1 MKRRTPSGESLTSV
15 SYKRERID
23 NVAGVKMAGPYLI
36 GPRISQSPVS
46 SIVQCLGRK
55 IGTDDFYMLKI
66 LTMENSDRESQDDK
80 QGKMLLHT
88 EYSLLSLLHNQ
99 GGVVHHHGLFKDLAA
114 EDRVVIKT
122 SHKSSKTTK
131 SASKL
136 SSRTR
141 TASSESRSVTSS
153 SGRLVKRAVVS
164 RTASSESTTSVD
176 SVTSSD
182 TISNCSTTGGKV
194 SIARTSYLRSR
205 DDSCEPKTTRSALS
219 RSVTVSNMS
228 KSQNEQLLSSN
239 QTMKLPSQAIQSP
252 TQSIHSSNQSIHSS
266 SQSIPSSSHSS
277 SHTPPSNLSPSIG
290 ATHQHFKKRIVL
302 VLDCLVPH
310 EFSDKN
316 KDLVNLQHYVIKEKK
331 LTEREAVI
339 IFYDIVRV
347 VENLHKKNIVHRD
360 LKLGNMMLN
369 KRSLRVT
376 ITNFCLGK
384 HLVCED
390 DPLKDQRG
398 SPAYISPDVLSG
410 KPYLGKPSD
419 MWALG
424 VVLFTMLYGQFPFYD
439 SDPIK
444 LFKKIKTADFTI
456 PPLGVQDS
464 TSGLIKQLLVL
475 DPKERLTA
483 SQVLEALHGIITTW
497 RAMYN
502 RSGPLQVV
510 PDIDDLIPSTLKNP
524 PMNRKFPSGLSEF
537 EKKLKE
543 YNESEKDHPRAKVKK
558 LIQLQRKPN
567 VPPPIRRLNEDA
579 QAMTSMEVRA
589 HRHLVHPQ

>member
-99 GGVVHHHGLFKDLAA
+99 GGVVHHHGLF
-114 EDRVVIKT
+114 
-122 SHKSSKTTK
+122 
-131 SASKL
+131 
-136 SSRTR
+136 
-141 TASSESRSVTSS
+141 
-153 SGRLVKRAVVS
+153 
-164 RTASSESTTSVD
+164 
-176 SVTSSD
+176 
-182 TISNCSTTGGKV
+182 
-194 SIARTSYLRSR
+194 
-205 DDSCEPKTTRSALS
+205 
-219 RSVTVSNMS
+219 
-228 KSQNEQLLSSN
+228 
-239 QTMKLPSQAIQSP
+239 
-252 TQSIHSSNQSIHSS
+252 
-266 SQSIPSSSHSS
+266 
-277 SHTPPSNLSPSIG
+277 
-290 ATHQHFKKRIVL
+290 
-302 VLDCLVPH
+302 
-310 EFSDKN
+310 
-316 KDLVNLQHYVIKEKK
+316 
-331 LTEREAVI
+331 
-339 IFYDIVRV
+339 
-347 VENLHKKNIVHRD
+347 KKNIVHRD